1 MLQPPPVSEP
11 CNLRH
16 RLRKA
21 FAVPILPTLSDD
33 GVVYRLRHREK
44 TRHPTFV
51 EAFGPLESPAPEN
64 SLLFPG
70 KRRAGATAF
79 ASSCQESS

>member
-16 RLRKA
+16 RLRIA

-33 GVVYRLRHREK
+33 GVVYRLRHREE
-44 TRHPTFV
+44 TRHPTLV
-51 EAFGPLESPAPEN
+51 EAFGPLESSATGN
-64 SLLFPG
+64 SPLFPWQ
-70 KRRAGATAF
+70 TSS
-79 ASSCQESS
+79 ASHHMRI